1 MLVLKY
7 LFKNKNETITQNKE
21 INFGKSLHRVHP
33 RATKIKTIEYFFS
46 FFLLCYDTDSFHF
59 SCKGSCTRKKRVPES
74 RTPQGMSIF
83 PERMHL
89 KFLVNPAE

>member
-7 LFKNKNETITQNKE
+7 LFKNKNETITQSKE

-33 RATKIKTIEYFFS
+33 RATKIKTIEYFSS

-59 SCKGSCTRKKRVPES
+59 SCKGSCTREKKGAES
-74 RTPQGMSIF
+74 RTPQSRSSF
-83 PERMHL
+83 PGRMYP